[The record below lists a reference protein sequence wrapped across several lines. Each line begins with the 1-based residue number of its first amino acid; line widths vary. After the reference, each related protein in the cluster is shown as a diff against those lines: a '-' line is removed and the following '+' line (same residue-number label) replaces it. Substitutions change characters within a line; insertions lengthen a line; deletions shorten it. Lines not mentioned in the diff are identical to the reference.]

1 MDHHV
6 EMLDEVV
13 LQEEKTNTV
22 SPTAKV
28 VALSEIQKERYSGDG
43 LAKAI
48 AQFSGVNTLSTGSGL
63 AKPIIHGMFGSR
75 VGVVYDQTVL
85 ENQQWGQDHAP
96 SVDVNAFDNIQ
107 IVKGVSTLQY
117 TGDNPGG
124 LVILE
129 STTPMAIDTL
139 YGKTMLQA
147 NHNNKGINLLSSL
160 IRSYENGVY
169 LKAQGT
175 IKIMGI
181 A

>member
-75 VGVVYDQTVL
+75 
-85 ENQQWGQDHAP
+85 
-96 SVDVNAFDNIQ
+96 I
-107 IVKGVSTLQY
+107 
-117 TGDNPGG
+117 
-124 LVILE
+124 
-129 STTPMAIDTL
+129 
-139 YGKTMLQA
+139 
-147 NHNNKGINLLSSL
+147 GIMSMTK
-160 IRSYENGVY
+160 RC
-169 LKAQGT
+169 
-175 IKIMGI
+175 
-181 A
+181 

>member
-13 LQEEKTNTV
+13 LARRKDKHCL
-22 SPTAKV
+22 PTAKV

-96 SVDVNAFDNIQ
+96 SVDVNA
-107 IVKGVSTLQY
+107 L
-117 TGDNPGG
+117 
-124 LVILE
+124 
-129 STTPMAIDTL
+129 TTF
-139 YGKTMLQA
+139 K
-147 NHNNKGINLLSSL
+147 S
-160 IRSYENGVY
+160 
-169 LKAQGT
+169 
-175 IKIMGI
+175 
-181 A
+181 